1 MKNTKEKISLIKV
14 VYPSLDEMPDD
25 IYANNI
31 RVSYN
36 IGNDFI
42 LYFAK
47 IDAPPIVE
55 GEKMESEEVKAKV
68 VARIRL
74 TPQIAEALSNVLK
87 QSVESYKQSKNQAEE
102 K

>member
-1 MKNTKEKISLIKV
+1 MEKIKEKVSSIKI
-14 VYPSLDEMPDD
+14 VYPGLDEMPED
-25 IYANNI
+25 IYANNV

-36 IGNDFI
+36 IGSDYI

-47 IDAPPIVE
+47 IDAPPIIE
-55 GEKMESEEVKAKV
+55 GEKLDNIEVKAKV

-74 TPQIAEALSNVLK
+74 TPQIVENLSKVLK
-87 QSVESYKQSKNQAEE
+87 QSIEAYEQNKNQIEE

>member
-1 MKNTKEKISLIKV
+1 MENTKEKSKLIKV
-14 VYPSLDEMPDD
+14 VYPSLNEMPDD
-25 IYANNI
+25 IYANNV

-47 IDAPPIVE
+47 IDTPPIIE

-74 TPQIAEALSNVLK
+74 TPQITEALLSVLN
-87 QSVESYKQSKNQAEE
+87 QSMVSYKQSKNQVEE